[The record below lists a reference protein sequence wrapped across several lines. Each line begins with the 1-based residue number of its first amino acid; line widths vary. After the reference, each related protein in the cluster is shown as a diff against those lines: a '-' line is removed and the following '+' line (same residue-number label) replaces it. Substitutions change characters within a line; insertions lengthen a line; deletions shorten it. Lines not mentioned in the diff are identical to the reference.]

1 MKSFLKY
8 LLFVLVLVVAI
19 AVLYIQK
26 TRTGDN
32 RGVNWRP
39 EKFTPAIEA
48 KLNLSDLEI
57 LSRLDSE
64 YKKLSQ
70 AVVPSV
76 VSIYTA
82 RRVQQPRIIDPFE
95 LFLGQ
100 RFRSRQQ
107 QVQTALGTGFIISK
121 EGHVVTNN
129 HVIDAMDAIRVQLAD
144 GRAAPATVIGAD
156 PQTDL
161 ALLKIDLPNLEPLSI
176 GDSEAVEVGQIVFA
190 IGNPYGL
197 QESVSQGIISA
208 KGRTAVSDSQVEFL
222 QTDAAVNRGNSGGPL
237 VNIRGEVIGVNST
250 IFSESGG
257 NQGIAFAI
265 PSNTVKSV
273 VESMIQKGRVIRGY
287 LGISMSTSP
296 GTDGIAVES
305 VVEGSPA
312 DRAGIVPGDLIVKVA
327 GKQIKN
333 PGELR
338 NRVASIAVDSDVEIV
353 IKRAGQEKTLKAHI
367 VEQPADYFTAQQ
379 QRDPGRSIP
388 PAAPSGAL
396 AGISVEDITPQ
407 TIQDYDLPQGI
418 TGVVVTDIDPDSAA
432 ARKLQPGDVIQE
444 INRNAV
450 QNMDEYNQFLSTL
463 NPNANQ
469 VLFIVRAG
477 TKAFVVIPPK

>member
-8 LLFVLVLVVAI
+8 LLFVLILVLAI
-19 AVLYIQK
+19 ALLYVQK
-26 TRTGDN
+26 TRTSDN
-32 RGVNWRP
+32 RSVNWRP
-39 EKFTPAIEA
+39 EKFTPAAEA

-57 LSRLDSE
+57 LSRLDAE
-64 YKKLSQ
+64 YKKLSK

-82 RRVQQPRIIDPFE
+82 RRVQQPRIVDPFE

-100 RFRSRQQ
+100 RFRPRQQ

-129 HVIDAMDAIRVQLAD
+129 HVIDAMDAIKVQLAD
-144 GRAAPATVIGAD
+144 GRAASATVIGTD
-156 PQTDL
+156 SQTDL
-161 ALLKIDLPNLEPLSI
+161 ALLKIDLPNLEPLSM
-176 GDSEAVEVGQIVFA
+176 GDSERVDVGQIVFA

-265 PSNTVKSV
+265 PSNTVKAV
-273 VESMIQKGRVIRGY
+273 VESVIQKGRVIRGY
-287 LGISMSTSP
+287 LGISMSPSP
-296 GTDGIAVES
+296 DPNGIAVES

-312 DRAGIVPGDLIVKVA
+312 DRAGVMAGDLIVKFA
-327 GKQIKN
+327 GKEIKN

-338 NRVASIAVDSDVEIV
+338 NRVALVAVNSEVEIV
-353 IKRAGQEKTLKAHI
+353 IKRGGVEKTLKARI

-379 QRDPGRSIP
+379 QTAPNRNVP
-388 PAAPSGAL
+388 PTPSGAL
-396 AGISVEDITPQ
+396 AGISVDDLTPQ
-407 TIQDYDLPQGI
+407 TMQDYDLPQGI
-418 TGVVVTDIDPDSAA
+418 SGVVITDIDPDSPA

-444 INRNAV
+444 INRNTV
-450 QNMDEYNQFLSTL
+450 RNMDEYNQLLSTL

-477 TKAFVVIPPK
+477 TKAFVVLPPK